1 MPDPQDFSLPS
12 TSITSIATLRV
23 EFVWPPCEFTQEEIN
38 VIAASKVAEL
48 RLSTRRGDSVELL
61 FAGAS

>member
-1 MPDPQDFSLPS
+1 MPDPDDYSLPS
-12 TSITSIATLRV
+12 TTITSVATLRV
-23 EFVWPPCEFTQEEIN
+23 DFVWPACEFTQAEIN
-38 VIAASKVAEL
+38 IIAASKVAEL